1 MESDQADILVATSS
15 FFEKNNI
22 PYMITGAWSV
32 IYYGRPRASH
42 DIDFVVDFH
51 KEDLPRLY
59 SSLEKIKNSYLFEKI
74 SIERAFHHKDLFQL
88 VHRGTLLK
96 IDCWMLQNHAFDQSR
111 FKRKQ
116 LIQAFGEQIWIA
128 SAEDTILQKLRWYK
142 EAKIEKHVV
151 DAAFVFQI
159 QKKQL

>member
-1 MESDQADILVATSS
+1 MESDQADILVAISS

-42 DIDFVVDFH
+42 DIDFVIDMRQKDVS
-51 KEDLPRLY
+51 RLY
-59 SSLEKIKNSYLFEKI
+59 SALKKMKNQYVFEKT
-74 SIERAFHHKDLFQL
+74 SIERAFHHRDLFQL

-96 IDCWMLQNHAFDQSR
+96 IDCWLLHDDAFDQSR

-116 LIQAFGEQIWIA
+116 RIQAFGQQIWIA

-142 EAKIEKHVV
+142 EAKIERH
-151 DAAFVFQI
+151 
-159 QKKQL
+159 LN